1 MTGPSFGLAARR
13 PGRPAPVRAYNEAGE
28 SIEEPTDAQIDAM
41 VAALDVGRSFLV
53 VERIHTDSDEHY
65 IQTQVDSDLA
75 FVVEYR
81 DGDADHH
88 FAAHLPPGSAAEV
101 AAVIR
106 HWIADDG
113 TWRAALAWAPATF
126 DTE

>member
-1 MTGPSFGLAARR
+1 MTGPSFGLTPRHPNRR
-13 PGRPAPVRAYNEAGE
+13 APVRVSTESGE

-41 VAALDVGRSFLV
+41 VAALDAASSFLI
-53 VERIHTDSDEHY
+53 VERVHLVSDEYY
-65 IQTQVDSDLA
+65 IQTQVDLDHA

-81 DGDADHH
+81 DGDAEHH
-88 FAAHLPPGSAAEV
+88 YAANLPPGSAAEV

-113 TWRAALAWAPATF
+113 AWRTALPWARVTF
-126 DTE
+126 ET